1 MIKKG
6 LITLIL
12 LACSACG
19 KSEPKLNK
27 LPDDAVILAFGDSLT
42 YGTGAS
48 KGHDYPNELSELTG
62 TDVINAGV
70 PGEVTGKG
78 RQRLPTLLD
87 EYEPD
92 LLILIHG
99 GNDFLRKLPK
109 DKTRDNLEA
118 MIAEAKRRNIAVLL
132 IGVPEIGL
140 FLHSAPMYAEI
151 AEAQQIPN
159 DSEVLPDILS
169 SRELKSDPVHLNN
182 EGYRRLAEHIAA
194 LLKER
199 GAL

>member
-1 MIKKG
+1 
-6 LITLIL
+6 
-12 LACSACG
+12 
-19 KSEPKLNK
+19 
-27 LPDDAVILAFGDSLT
+27 
-42 YGTGAS
+42 
-48 KGHDYPNELSELTG
+48 
-62 TDVINAGV
+62 
-70 PGEVTGKG
+70 
-78 RQRLPTLLD
+78 
-87 EYEPD
+87 
-92 LLILIHG
+92 
-99 GNDFLRKLPK
+99 
-109 DKTRDNLEA
+109 